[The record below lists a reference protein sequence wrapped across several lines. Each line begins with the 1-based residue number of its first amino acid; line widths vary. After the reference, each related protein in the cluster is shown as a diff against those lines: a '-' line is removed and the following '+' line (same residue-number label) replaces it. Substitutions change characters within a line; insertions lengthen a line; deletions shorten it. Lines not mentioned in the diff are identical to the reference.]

1 MRSIL
6 YSAQSEIH
14 AAGWG
19 WFRNEIQ
26 RKRIGNMDFYQFKD
40 KLSTFSNL
48 KTSKIVYEV
57 LFFDMQK
64 YIYSENGF
72 NTIYI
77 HIIHKC

>member
-1 MRSIL
+1 MRSIPFT
-6 YSAQSEIH
+6 AQSEIQ

-19 WFRNEIQ
+19 WFRNEMHS
-26 RKRIGNMDFYQFKD
+26 KRIGNMDFYRFKD
-40 KLSTFSNL
+40 RLSTFSQL

>member
-1 MRSIL
+1 
-6 YSAQSEIH
+6 
-14 AAGWG
+14 
-19 WFRNEIQ
+19 
-26 RKRIGNMDFYQFKD
+26 MDFYRFED